1 MIEISEL
8 SFAFKDYQE
17 GNYKPIFENLN
28 LKVAKGQKL
37 LILGVPDSGKSTL
50 ARIISALI
58 PRHVEGE
65 ISGSIKVNS
74 LDILKIE
81 AWELT
86 DKLTLVTQ
94 NPQEQLL
101 MTSLVDEIAFP
112 LESLGFNQK
121 EIEKR
126 VVSSLKRWNLEEMGE
141 VNPQETSGGERKRL
155 LLATTEAIDAD
166 VWIMDE
172 PFDDLDYKYKNLLAK
187 RIKESDKTVV
197 VFASRYIGE
206 YKGVFDSFGL
216 IKDKHIVVDQKDE
229 ILKLYEQESE
239 RSFVTTDVK
248 LQKLHS
254 KTLRVKDLKIV
265 HQRFS
270 VKADNPFTLNT
281 KDFYV
286 ESGEV
291 VALVGPN
298 GSGKSTFS
306 RVLCGLDPYLDGS
319 ISIDGKV
326 ATSKE
331 LNRNVAYLFQN
342 PDFGI
347 FLPTV
352 EDELSWSMRHDKQ
365 KAKKVANEVAS
376 LFHLD
381 LKDNPTMMSY
391 GSRKHLQAAVYYIL
405 ERPFVIIDELD
416 SGVTYAAAY
425 EIISLL
431 RLRGAAIVI
440 ITHDQEFAKSLA
452 TRQYVIEN
460 KEVIEK
466 GEYGDN

>member
-37 LILGVPDSGKSTL
+37 LILGVPDNGKSTL

-254 KTLRVKDLKIV
+254 KT
-265 HQRFS
+265 
-270 VKADNPFTLNT
+270 
-281 KDFYV
+281 
-286 ESGEV
+286 
-291 VALVGPN
+291 
-298 GSGKSTFS
+298 
-306 RVLCGLDPYLDGS
+306 
-319 ISIDGKV
+319 
-326 ATSKE
+326 
-331 LNRNVAYLFQN
+331 
-342 PDFGI
+342 
-347 FLPTV
+347 
-352 EDELSWSMRHDKQ
+352 
-365 KAKKVANEVAS
+365 
-376 LFHLD
+376 
-381 LKDNPTMMSY
+381 
-391 GSRKHLQAAVYYIL
+391 
-405 ERPFVIIDELD
+405 
-416 SGVTYAAAY
+416 
-425 EIISLL
+425 
-431 RLRGAAIVI
+431 
-440 ITHDQEFAKSLA
+440 
-452 TRQYVIEN
+452 
-460 KEVIEK
+460 
-466 GEYGDN
+466 